1 MKWWWLLCCS
11 TLGVKAQQADRQQFT
26 DVLDIKHF
34 VTDTSNVGVSFFSD
48 MGAWH
53 AYALPAKTADY
64 GAFIGPLL
72 MDMDG
77 RWLGNAVAKLHVL
90 EGGKELLPE
99 KGTQHYYPG
108 LIEQSYQLTDLNI
121 RLQLIFSSA
130 STAMI
135 QATIM
140 NHASRRREL
149 LLKWEGTA
157 ALHNDG
163 WRQSDQQLQIN
174 GNGHT
179 FSITYLPADPSGKTQ
194 TGKRYTAR
202 TWELKP
208 QGNSYAAVKT
218 ISLPAKGT
226 WEETQLQSYHQPA
239 TGIKDFAATLV
250 QNHQRWNGY
259 LRACFTADTT
269 QRRLLVKCIMTLMT
283 NWRSAAGDLKHD
295 GIFPSASYQGFYGF
309 WAWDSWKQAAAVCTF
324 NPALAKDNIRAMFD
338 YQQPD
343 GMVVDCIYTNSKENN
358 ARDTKPPLAAW
369 AVWEVFRQTKDTAFV
384 KEMYSAL
391 VRYHNWWYANRDH
404 DGDGLC
410 EYGATDGTRIAAAWE
425 SGMDN
430 AVRFDHARMQQNNGH
445 AWSLDQSSVDLNAY
459 LYAEKMYLANMAVL
473 LHLPDTWT
481 VQLSSLKEK
490 INQQY
495 YDEASGFY
503 YDRHTDLVKVAGAEG
518 WIPLW
523 AGIAGPKQAA
533 SAAAMLQQE
542 KKFNTK
548 VPLPVLTADH
558 PNFDPLKGYWRGP
571 VWLDQF
577 YFAIAGLKAYG
588 YDQLANE
595 FLDKLWHNATGM
607 NDSYPLY
614 ENYHPLTGKGL
625 NAPNFSWSAAH
636 TLLLLRE

>member
-1 MKWWWLLCCS
+1 MRKWWWLLCCS

-53 AYALPAKTADY
+53 AYALPTKTADY
-64 GAFIGPLL
+64 GAFTGPLL

-77 RWLGNAVAKLHVL
+77 RWLSNAIARLHVS
-90 EGGKELLPE
+90 EAGKELLPE

-108 LIEQSYQLTDLNI
+108 LIEQSYELTDMHI

-130 STAMI
+130 NTAMI
-135 QATIM
+135 HATIT
-140 NHASRRREL
+140 NESNRSREL
-149 LLKWEGTA
+149 SLEWEGTT
-157 ALHNDG
+157 ALRNEVWQAG
-163 WRQSDQQLQIN
+163 DQQLQIN

-179 FSITYLPADPSGKTQ
+179 FSIAYLSADKWNIQQ
-194 TGKRYTAR
+194 T
-202 TWELKP
+202 
-208 QGNSYAAVKT
+208 GNSYTAVKA
-218 ISLPAKGT
+218 IRLPAKGN
-226 WEETQLQSYHQPA
+226 WEETQLQSYRQPA
-239 TGIKDFAATLV
+239 RGITDFATALQ
-250 QNHQRWNGY
+250 QNRQRWNGY
-259 LRACFTADTT
+259 LQACFTADTA
-269 QRRLLVKCIMTLMT
+269 QRRLMVKCIMTLIT

-309 WAWDSWKQAAAVCTF
+309 WAWDSWKQAAAVSAF
-324 NPALAKDNIRAMFD
+324 HPALAKDNIRAMFD
-338 YQQPD
+338 YQQAD

-384 KEMYSAL
+384 KEMYGAL
-391 VRYHNWWYANRDH
+391 VRYHQWWYANRDH
-404 DGDGLC
+404 DGDSLC

-430 AVRFDHARMQQNNGH
+430 AVRFDHARMQQNNVH

-459 LYAEKMYLANMAVL
+459 LYAEKLYLAKMAVL
-473 LHLPDTWT
+473 LHLPDPWT
-481 VQLSSLKEK
+481 VQTASLKEK

-495 YDEASGFY
+495 YDEATGFY

-523 AGIAGPKQAA
+523 AGIAEPQQAA
-533 SAAAMLQQE
+533 SVAAMLQQE

-558 PNFDPLKGYWRGP
+558 PQFDPLKGYWRGP

-577 YFAIAGLKAYG
+577 YFAIVGLKAYG
-588 YDQLANE
+588 YDQLANG
-595 FLDKLWHNATGM
+595 FLRKLWHNATGM
-607 NDSYPLY
+607 NDQRPLY

-636 TLLLLRE
+636 TLMLLRE

>member
-1 MKWWWLLCCS
+1 MRKWWWLLCCS

-26 DVLDIKHF
+26 DILDIKHF
-34 VTDTSNVGVSFFSD
+34 VTDTSQVGVSFFSD

-53 AYALPAKTADY
+53 AYALPARTADY
-64 GAFIGPLL
+64 GGFTGPLL

-77 RWLGNAVAKLHVL
+77 RWLGNAIAQLHVW

-108 LIEQSYQLTDLNI
+108 LLEQSYQLTDMHI

-130 STAMI
+130 GTAMVHT
-135 QATIM
+135 TIA
-140 NHASRRREL
+140 NQSNRRREL
-149 LLKWEGTA
+149 LLRWEGTA
-157 ALHNDG
+157 ALRNEG
-163 WRQSDQQLQIN
+163 WRQRDQQLDIN

-179 FSITYLPADPSGKTQ
+179 FSIRYLSPDRWNIQAAGS
-194 TGKRYTAR
+194 
-202 TWELKP
+202 
-208 QGNSYAAVKT
+208 SYSAAKV
-218 ISLPAKGT
+218 IRLPAKGT
-226 WEETQLQSYHQPA
+226 WEETQLQSYRTPV
-239 TGIKDFAATLV
+239 TGITGFAVALQ
-250 QNHQRWNGY
+250 QNQQRWNGY
-259 LRACFTADTT
+259 LRACFTADTA
-269 QRRLLVKCIMTLMT
+269 QRRLMVKCIMTLIT

-309 WAWDSWKQAAAVCTF
+309 WAWDSWKQAAAVSAF
-324 NPALAKDNIRAMFD
+324 HPALAKDNIRAMFD
-338 YQQPD
+338 YQLAD

-384 KEMYSAL
+384 QEMYPAL
-391 VRYHNWWYANRDH
+391 VRYHHWWYANRDH
-404 DGDGLC
+404 DGDSLC

-430 AVRFDHARMQQNNGH
+430 AVRFDHARMQKNNAH

-459 LYAEKMYLANMAVL
+459 LYAEKLYLAKMAVL
-473 LHLPDTWT
+473 LHLPDSWT
-481 VQLSSLKEK
+481 AQLTSLKNK

-495 YDEASGFY
+495 YDTATGFY

-523 AGIAGPKQAA
+523 AGIAGPQQAA
-533 SAAAMLQQE
+533 SVATMLQQE

-548 VPLPVLTADH
+548 VPLPVLAADH

-588 YDQLANE
+588 YDQLAKA
-595 FLDKLWHNATGM
+595 FTGKLWQNATGM
-607 NDSYPLY
+607 NDRYPLY

>member
-1 MKWWWLLCCS
+1 MRKWWWLLCCS

-34 VTDTSNVGVSFFSD
+34 VTDTSRVGVSFFSD

-53 AYALPAKTADY
+53 AYALPARTKDY

-77 RWLGNAVAKLHVL
+77 RWLSNTIAKLHVF
-90 EGGKELLPE
+90 EAGKELLPE
-99 KGTQHYYPG
+99 KGTHHYYPG
-108 LIEQSYQLTDLNI
+108 LIEQSYELTDMAI

-130 STAMI
+130 NTAMI
-135 QATIM
+135 QATIT
-140 NHASRRREL
+140 NQANRHREL
-149 LLKWEGTA
+149 SLEWEGTA
-157 ALHNDG
+157 ALRG
-163 WRQSDQQLQIN
+163 QVWQQQDQQLQIN

-179 FSITYLPADPSGKTQ
+179 FYMTYLSADKWKIKSG
-194 TGKRYTAR
+194 GS
-202 TWELKP
+202 
-208 QGNSYAAVKT
+208 SYSAVKS
-218 ISLPAKGT
+218 IRLPAKGI
-226 WEETQLQSYHQPA
+226 WQETQLQSYREQSG
-239 TGIKDFAATLV
+239 TKDFAAALQ
-250 QNHQRWNGY
+250 QNRQRWNNY
-259 LRACFTADTT
+259 LQACFTSDTT
-269 QRRLLVKCIMTLMT
+269 QRRLMVKCIMTLIT

-309 WAWDSWKQAAAVCTF
+309 WAWDSWKQAAAVCVF

-338 YQQPD
+338 YQQAD

-369 AVWEVFRQTKDTAFV
+369 AVWEVFRQTKDTAFI
-384 KEMYSAL
+384 KEMYAPL
-391 VRYHNWWYANRDH
+391 VRYHHWWYANRDH
-404 DGDGLC
+404 DGDSLC

-430 AVRFDHARMQQNNGH
+430 AVRFDHARMQQNNAH

-459 LYAEKMYLANMAVL
+459 LYAEKLYLGKMAVL
-473 LHLPDTWT
+473 LHLQDQWT
-481 VQLSSLKEK
+481 LEATSLKEK

-495 YDEASGFY
+495 YDAETGFY
-503 YDRHTDLVKVAGAEG
+503 YDRHTSLVKVAGAEG

-523 AGIAGPKQAA
+523 AGIANPQQAA
-533 SAAAMLQQE
+533 SVAAVLKQE
-542 KKFNTK
+542 KKFNTT
-548 VPLPVLTADH
+548 VPLPVLSADH

-577 YFAIAGLKAYG
+577 YFAVAGLKAYG
-588 YDQLANE
+588 YDQLADE
-595 FLDKLWHNATGM
+595 FLGKLWQHATGM
-607 NDSYPLY
+607 NDQLPLY